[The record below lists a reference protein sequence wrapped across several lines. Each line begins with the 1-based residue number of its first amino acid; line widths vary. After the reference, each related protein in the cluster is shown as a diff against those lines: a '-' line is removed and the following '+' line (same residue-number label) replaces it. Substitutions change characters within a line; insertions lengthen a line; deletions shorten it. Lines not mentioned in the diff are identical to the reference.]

1 MNSAAVIGRQ
11 LRQQNR
17 APGPLAVPGRP
28 RAPSH
33 VNLGPLPTSVTGAAI
48 GSSPHKDSN
57 ANKAQDDEDKQHSL
71 IPAYVSLGC
80 VWKFAKALTPG
91 VLLIAIGTAMCVV
104 GFLAEQ
110 LSTTVIV
117 IDNVNNETST
127 TVNRSME
134 YHLHNL
140 SFAGPAIMG
149 LGGICIVAACVLT
162 FGVKDHHH
170 RVVPV
175 DEKRPSIG
183 EALVPILPLP
193 PKGRRK
199 PKPPVDA
206 QAAAGQT
213 PDAAPTVAGGSNAAP
228 ATLRSNS
235 NGSISATTI
244 RQAIADNNETNDLV
258 AATVTAAAHGA
269 KDPWSSPPISGVN
282 AASNPHC
289 HSNNMNQLIT
299 TNIHNSTTT
308 IMPITNATNSSSNS
322 SPTTV
327 LPAISSMVSAFS
339 LNSSTAI
346 TAKTTTILTGIH
358 SHNVDSHND
367 DRKKS
372 NSNYPSNSYPSN
384 SNRCTS
390 NSSSNLHQQQQ
401 NLLLQQHS
409 RNSNSGVAGDGRRK
423 SSVVAG
429 SKTTIVPVRSSETH
443 RAGVSTDKST
453 NNNYNSNYSTNK
465 RSSSVTMNSSSSMA
479 SKPAS
484 TAAGRSGPS
493 PQLASLAAESDGAFA
508 EYPDP
513 VHPDYRAY
521 PDYPER
527 YLADSA
533 QSAAVLG
540 DTGSGSGCSTPAS
553 NLSLPPILGSSG
565 VWTCSISGNV
575 GAGGIGGA
583 IGSGLPQSASP
594 HNSYNAVS
602 ASGAGSTPSVN
613 HPSLGHQ
620 QYRHYGGG
628 YHSYNTHL
636 PGLSSGGAGRSSH
649 VAGQA
654 SPYSSSNS
662 SSNYSGAPPSSL
674 SFAPLH
680 MRTGA
685 TPPFKMRPAPS
696 LSTSSTCTN
705 FLLSPQYEATF
716 IPSPTDL
723 QILDPD
729 GCDTP
734 SSSKS
739 FYMSRSASASSGL
752 HLDMY
757 LSRLPVSLRMQLSSK
772 LFASMESD
780 GLSSI
785 STSDNDLAASN
796 NTADVI
802 VLRDF
807 SKGGIKRTSFNS
819 SVNKVGSSKA
829 TSTEDS
835 QEVTPLLAD
844 DDSPATADSTPGSLG
859 GGIPVGSRGVPLLP
873 IAAIGLGAPCG
884 GHSGGASSYQSKP
897 SEVLRSSVSGSTEL
911 GDVTT
916 STGVLTPTLTPGI
929 PEQQEQISHPLQHPL
944 QQISQPLTQL
954 QSNNS
959 SSTSSFDGRFPLLRQ
974 AATESSRTLNG
985 KLPSATA
992 PSHQTINEPNQINQL
1007 FSNNQANSQTNSCM
1021 SNLLEESSP
1030 VFAVAPSSGVGVSA
1044 AVGGGGRSV
1053 SPLMCASL
1061 TAMRTETIDGISPN
1075 AASSM
1080 TASSVGASQSMS
1092 STAVGHP
1099 SSGSTNNNSSG
1110 SGINTS
1116 ANTTNDN
1123 NSSSNST
1130 SSTRNSSGHALHN
1143 VPS

>member
-1 MNSAAVIGRQ
+1 MGSLLADGMGALMSIYGAGSGAIRDPEVGKEWPGATNSTHQSDSAIGDLLVRKGGRRSYGVDDGGQSGCLRLSQAASGAKRAQDAPRPRQRATRCWDFLSGMNSAAVIGRQ

-372 NSNYPSNSYPSN
+372 
-384 SNRCTS
+384 
-390 NSSSNLHQQQQ
+390 
-401 NLLLQQHS
+401 
-409 RNSNSGVAGDGRRK
+409 
-423 SSVVAG
+423 
-429 SKTTIVPVRSSETH
+429 
-443 RAGVSTDKST
+443 
-453 NNNYNSNYSTNK
+453 
-465 RSSSVTMNSSSSMA
+465 
-479 SKPAS
+479 
-484 TAAGRSGPS
+484 PS
-493 PQLASLAAESDGAFA
+493 PQLASSAAESDGAFA

-1061 TAMRTETIDGISPN
+1061 TAMRSETIDGISPN